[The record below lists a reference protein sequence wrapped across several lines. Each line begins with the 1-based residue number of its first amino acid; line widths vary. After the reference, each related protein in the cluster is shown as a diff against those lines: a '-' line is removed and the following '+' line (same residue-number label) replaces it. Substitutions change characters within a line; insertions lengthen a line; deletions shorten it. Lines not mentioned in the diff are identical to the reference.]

1 MVQLLKHN
9 LKAAAPDPV
18 PQLKQIARFDMPKV
32 RKSAAAPVGVIS
44 KVLRIL
50 EAIQEAPSGLGLKA
64 ISDLTGVNKSTAHR
78 FLKHLERENYLISTE
93 DGAYLI
99 GPRFWQMTA
108 HVNHRATL
116 QAVARPILWDL
127 WKSTQETVNLA
138 VLDRET
144 VLYGDVI
151 ESPHEFRLASR
162 VGTRRALHATALG
175 KALTAFL
182 PEEQKQNILKTI
194 TFQASTPKT
203 IMNLVQ
209 FRQELLKIR
218 RQGFAV
224 DDEEAVMGARCVSAP
239 ILDAQGLPVA
249 AISVSGPVTR
259 VTPDQVPALAGAITS
274 AARAISVELGFS
286 PRGAESAKP

>member
-1 MVQLLKHN
+1 
-9 LKAAAPDPV
+9 
-18 PQLKQIARFDMPKV
+18 MPRV

-50 EAIQEAPSGLGLKA
+50 EAIQGAPSGLGLKA
-64 ISDLTGVNKSTAHR
+64 ISDLTGIHKSTAHR

-108 HVNHRATL
+108 QVNHRATL

-138 VLDRET
+138 VLDQAT
-144 VLYGDVI
+144 VLYADVM

-162 VGTRRALHATALG
+162 VGSRRQLNATALG

-182 PEEQKQNILKTI
+182 PEEQKKSILNTI
-194 TFQASTPKT
+194 TFHASTPKT

-209 FRQELLKIR
+209 FRQELDKIR
-218 RQGFAV
+218 RQGYAV

-239 ILDAQGLPVA
+239 VLDAEGLPIA

-259 VTPDQVPALAGAITS
+259 VSPSQVVALAGAVRA
-274 AARAISVELGFS
+274 AARTISVEMGFS
-286 PRGAESAKP
+286 PREEESANSRLATKFSPVRT

>member
-1 MVQLLKHN
+1 
-9 LKAAAPDPV
+9 
-18 PQLKQIARFDMPKV
+18 MPKV

-50 EAIQEAPSGLGLKA
+50 EAIQEASSGLGLKA
-64 ISDLTGVNKSTAHR
+64 ISDLTSINKSTAHR
-78 FLKHLERENYLISTE
+78 FLKHLERENYLIRTE

-127 WKSTQETVNLA
+127 WKATQETVNLA

-162 VGTRRALHATALG
+162 VGTRRPLHATALG
-175 KALTAFL
+175 KVLTAFL

-209 FRQELLKIR
+209 FRQELEKIHQ
-218 RQGFAV
+218 QGYAV
-224 DDEEAVMGARCVSAP
+224 DDEEAVTGARCVSAP
-239 ILDAQGLPVA
+239 ILDAEGLPIA

-259 VTPDQVPALAGAITS
+259 VTANQVPALAGAVTS

-286 PRGAESAKP
+286 PRSAESASPQLLDKVSPVRS